1 MSSARLGRWCCGY
14 RISLTAALSLA
25 ICPLFASAK
34 CQLAKLVD
42 LPITMS
48 GMRPTITAKINGA
61 DARFALDSGAFYSII
76 SSATAAQFQLRLRPT
91 PYGLRVRGVGGSA
104 DTSLAV
110 VKVFTLAGIPLHDVE
125 FLVGGSEIGGDSIG
139 LLGQNFLEKWDVEYD
154 LARGVVRL
162 FKAEDC
168 KHTLLAYWTTPG
180 QDVSMMDI
188 GYTTPLQPH
197 TTGRAFINGAKIVV
211 MFDTG
216 AWNSVLSLKAA
227 ARAGV
232 KPDTAGV
239 VDAGYSTGIG
249 RGRVKT
255 YIAQFS
261 SFKIGDGEEIKNA
274 RLPIADINLDEGDML
289 LGADFFL
296 SHHVYVANSQH
307 RLYLT
312 YNGGPVFNL
321 SKKVPADVGAD
332 ADAHLADEPAAA
344 SAHPADEAAAANAHP
359 TEEPA
364 DAAAY
369 SRRGAAFL
377 GRRDFQHA
385 IADFTRA
392 SEMNPNEAEYWYLRG
407 MAHWQNQQPIPAL
420 SDFDRTLE
428 LNSNYL
434 AARISRAQMR
444 LGHKD
449 IADAVADLDAAD
461 RVAAK
466 QDDARFMLAHLYGQ
480 ADLPARA
487 VAQLD
492 LWIANHPDD
501 SKMIDALH
509 GRCRL
514 RAVQGEELAKAL
526 SDCNAAYRL
535 SDKSSP
541 LTAQILES
549 RGLVRLRLGDND
561 KAIADYDESLKLAP
575 KNARS
580 LYGRGVAKIRK
591 QKAADGEA
599 DLARATALS
608 STVADEFKRH
618 GIAP

>member
-1 MSSARLGRWCCGY
+1 VQAATRKLGSPGRCC
-14 RISLTAALSLA
+14 RAVACWALSLA
-25 ICPLFASAK
+25 ICPLLASAK
-34 CQLAKLVD
+34 CRLNKVIE

-48 GMRPTITAKINGA
+48 GMRPTFTAIINGA
-61 DARFALDSGAFYSII
+61 DARFTLDSGAFYSMI
-76 SSATAAQFQLRLRPT
+76 SSATAAQFQLRLRPG
-91 PYGLRVRGVGGSA
+91 PYGLKVKGVGGST
-104 DTSLAV
+104 DTSLAT
-110 VKVFTLAGIPLHDVE
+110 VKVFTLAGIPLHDVD

-139 LLGQNFLEKWDVEYD
+139 LMGQNLLEKWDVEYD
-154 LARGVVRL
+154 FARGVVRL
-162 FKAEDC
+162 FKADDC

-180 QDVSMMDI
+180 QDLSMMDI
-188 GYTTPLQPH
+188 SHTTPWEPH
-197 TTGRAFINGAKIVV
+197 TTGTAFINGAKIVV

-216 AWNSVLSLKAA
+216 ATNSVLSLKAA

-232 KPDTAGV
+232 RPDTPGV
-239 VDAGYSTGIG
+239 VDDGYSSGIG
-249 RGRVKT
+249 RSRVKT
-255 YIAQFS
+255 YIAPFS
-261 SFKIGDGEEIKNA
+261 SFKVGDGEEVKNA
-274 RLPIADINLDEGDML
+274 RLRIADIDLDEGDML

-296 SHHVYVANSQH
+296 SHHVFVSNSQH

-321 SKKVPADVGAD
+321 SRTAPAAAGADAPADAAGAHAAGEPAD
-332 ADAHLADEPAAA
+332 ADAYA
-344 SAHPADEAAAANAHP
+344 
-359 TEEPA
+359 
-364 DAAAY
+364 
-369 SRRGAAFL
+369 RRGAAFL
-377 GRRDFQHA
+377 GRRDFEHA

-392 SEMNPNEAEYWYLRG
+392 SELNPNEAGYFYQRG
-407 MAHWQNQQPIPAL
+407 MAYWENKQPVPAL

-461 RVAAK
+461 RIAAK
-466 QDDARFMLAHLYGQ
+466 QDDARFMLAHLYQ
-480 ADLPARA
+480 RADLPARG

-509 GRCRL
+509 VRCRL

-526 SDCNAAYRL
+526 SDCNAAYRR
-535 SDKSSP
+535 SDKSNP
-541 LTAQILES
+541 VNAPILES
-549 RGLVRLRLGDND
+549 RGLVRLRLGDYD

-575 KNARS
+575 KNAGAM
-580 LYGRGVAKIRK
+580 YGRGVAKIRK
-591 QKAADGEA
+591 QKTADGEA

-608 STVADEFKRH
+608 STVADDFKRH

>member
-1 MSSARLGRWCCGY
+1 M
-14 RISLTAALSLA
+14 SLA
-25 ICPLFASAK
+25 ICPPLASAK
-34 CQLAKLVD
+34 CKLSRVVE

-61 DARFALDSGAFYSII
+61 DARFALDSGAFFSMI
-76 SSATAAQFQLRLRPT
+76 SSATAAQFQLRLHPA
-91 PYGLRVRGVGGSA
+91 PFGLRVRGIGGSA
-104 DTSLAV
+104 DTSVAT
-110 VKVFTLAGIPLHDVE
+110 VKDFTLAGIPLHDVE

-139 LLGQNFLEKWDVEYD
+139 LMGQNLLEKWDVEYD
-154 LARGVVRL
+154 FARGVVRL
-162 FKAEDC
+162 FKADDC
-168 KHTLLAYWTTPG
+168 KHTFLAYWTTPG
-180 QDVSMMDI
+180 ANLSMMDI
-188 GYTTPLQPH
+188 GYTTPMRPH
-197 TTGRAFINGAKIVV
+197 TTGTATINGAKITVV
-211 MFDTG
+211 FDTG
-216 AWNSVLSLKAA
+216 AWNSVLSMKAA

-232 KPDTAGV
+232 KPDTPGV
-239 VDAGYSTGIG
+239 VEAGYSSGIG

-255 YIAQFS
+255 YIAPFS
-261 SFKIGDGEEIKNA
+261 SFKVGDGEEIQNA
-274 RLPIADINLDEGDML
+274 RLRIADIDLDEGDML

-296 SHHVYVANSQH
+296 SHHVFVANSQH

-321 SKKVPADVGAD
+321 SKTAPPVAAGGAD
-332 ADAHLADEPAAA
+332 AGTDAGADAGADAAA
-344 SAHPADEAAAANAHP
+344 AHPAN
-359 TEEPA
+359 EPA

-377 GRRDFQHA
+377 GRRDFEHA

-392 SEMNPNEAEYWYLRG
+392 SELNPNEAEYWYLRG
-407 MAHWQNQQPIPAL
+407 MGHWQNKQPIPAL

-461 RVAAK
+461 RIAAK
-466 QDDARFMLAHLYGQ
+466 QDDARFMLAHLYQQ
-480 ADLPARA
+480 ADLPAQG
-487 VAQLD
+487 VAELD

-526 SDCNAAYRL
+526 GDCNAAYRL
-535 SDKSSP
+535 SDKSNP
-541 LTAQILES
+541 LTATVLES
-549 RGLVRLRLGDND
+549 RGLVRLRLGDYD

-575 KNARS
+575 KDADS

-591 QKAADGEA
+591 QKTADGEA

-618 GIAP
+618 GITP

>member
-1 MSSARLGRWCCGY
+1 M
-14 RISLTAALSLA
+14 SLA
-25 ICPLFASAK
+25 ICPPLASAK
-34 CQLAKLVD
+34 CKLSRVVE

-61 DARFALDSGAFYSII
+61 DARFALDSGAFFSMI
-76 SSATAAQFQLRLRPT
+76 SSATAAQFQLRLHPA
-91 PYGLRVRGVGGSA
+91 PFGLRVRGIGGSA
-104 DTSLAV
+104 DTSVAT
-110 VKVFTLAGIPLHDVE
+110 VKDFTLAGIPLHDVE

-139 LLGQNFLEKWDVEYD
+139 LMGQNLLEKWDVEYD
-154 LARGVVRL
+154 FARGVVRL
-162 FKAEDC
+162 FKADDC
-168 KHTLLAYWTTPG
+168 KHTFLAYWTTPG
-180 QDVSMMDI
+180 ANLSMMDI
-188 GYTTPLQPH
+188 GYTTPMRPH
-197 TTGRAFINGAKIVV
+197 TTGTATINGAKITVV
-211 MFDTG
+211 FDTG
-216 AWNSVLSLKAA
+216 AWNSVLSMKAA

-232 KPDTAGV
+232 KPDTPGV
-239 VDAGYSTGIG
+239 VEAGYSSGIG

-255 YIAQFS
+255 YIAPFS
-261 SFKIGDGEEIKNA
+261 SFKVGDGEEIQNA
-274 RLPIADINLDEGDML
+274 RLRIADIDLDEGDML

-296 SHHVYVANSQH
+296 SHHVFVANSQH

-321 SKKVPADVGAD
+321 SKTAPPVAAGGAD
-332 ADAHLADEPAAA
+332 AGTDAGADAGADAAA
-344 SAHPADEAAAANAHP
+344 AHPAN
-359 TEEPA
+359 EPA

-377 GRRDFQHA
+377 GRRDFEHA

-392 SEMNPNEAEYWYLRG
+392 SELNPNEAEYWYLRG
-407 MAHWQNQQPIPAL
+407 MAHWQNKQPIPAL

-461 RVAAK
+461 RIAAK
-466 QDDARFMLAHLYGQ
+466 QDDARFMLAHLYQQ
-480 ADLPARA
+480 ADLPAQG
-487 VAQLD
+487 VAELD

-526 SDCNAAYRL
+526 GDCNAAYRL
-535 SDKSSP
+535 SDKSNP
-541 LTAQILES
+541 LTATVLES
-549 RGLVRLRLGDND
+549 RGLVRLRLGDYD

-575 KNARS
+575 KDADS

-591 QKAADGEA
+591 QKTADGEA

-618 GIAP
+618 GITP

>member
-1 MSSARLGRWCCGY
+1 
-14 RISLTAALSLA
+14 LTLSLA
-25 ICPLFASAK
+25 ICPLLASAK

-61 DARFALDSGAFYSII
+61 DAQFALDSGAFYSMI
-76 SSATAAQFQLRLRPT
+76 SSATAAQFQLRLRPA
-91 PYGLRVRGVGGSA
+91 PYGLRVNGVGGSA

-110 VKVFTLAGIPLHDVE
+110 VKVFTLAGFPLHDVE
-125 FLVGGSEIGGDSIG
+125 FLVGGSEIGGGSVG
-139 LLGQNFLEKWDVEYD
+139 LMGQNFLEKWDVEYD

-188 GYTTPLQPH
+188 SYTTPLRPH
-197 TTGRAFINGAKIVV
+197 TTGTAFINGAKIAVV
-211 MFDTG
+211 FDTG
-216 AWNSVLSLKAA
+216 AWNSVLSMKAA

-239 VDAGYSTGIG
+239 VDGGHSSGIG
-249 RGRVKT
+249 RSKVKT
-255 YIAQFS
+255 YIAPFS

-274 RLPIADINLDEGDML
+274 RLRIADINLDEGDML

-296 SHHVYVANSQH
+296 SHHLYVANSQH

-321 SKKVPADVGAD
+321 SKTVPADAAAD
-332 ADAHLADEPAAA
+332 ADATDVHADAHAA
-344 SAHPADEAAAANAHP
+344 D
-359 TEEPA
+359 EPA

-369 SRRGAAFL
+369 ARRGAAFL
-377 GRRDFQHA
+377 GRRDFEHA

-434 AARISRAQMR
+434 AARMSRAQLR
-444 LGHKD
+444 LAHKD
-449 IADAVADLDAAD
+449 LADAVADLDAAD

-466 QDDARFMLAHLYGQ
+466 QDDARFTLAHLYRQ

-535 SDKSSP
+535 SDKSNP
-541 LTAQILES
+541 LTAELLES

-561 KAIADYDESLKLAP
+561 KAIADYDQSLKLAP

-618 GIAP
+618 GITP

>member
-1 MSSARLGRWCCGY
+1 MVRAATRKLGSPGRCC
-14 RISLTAALSLA
+14 RALACLALSLA
-25 ICPLFASAK
+25 ICPLLASAK
-34 CQLAKLVD
+34 CRLTKVIE

-48 GMRPTITAKINGA
+48 GMRPTFTAKINGA
-61 DARFALDSGAFYSII
+61 DARFALDSGAFYSMI
-76 SSATAAQFQLRLRPT
+76 SSATAAQFQLRLRPG
-91 PYGLRVRGVGGSA
+91 PYGLRVKGIGGSTE
-104 DTSLAV
+104 TSLAT

-139 LLGQNFLEKWDVEYD
+139 LMGQNLLENWDVEYD
-154 LARGVVRL
+154 FARGVVRL
-162 FKAEDC
+162 FKADDC

-180 QDVSMMDI
+180 QDLSMMDI
-188 GYTTPLQPH
+188 SYTTPLRPH
-197 TTGRAFINGAKIVV
+197 TTGTASINGAKITIV
-211 MFDTG
+211 FDTG
-216 AWNSVLSLKAA
+216 AWNSVLSMKAA

-232 KPDTAGV
+232 KADTAGV
-239 VDAGYSTGIG
+239 VEAGYSSGIG
-249 RGRVKT
+249 RSKVKT
-255 YIAQFS
+255 YIAPFS

-274 RLPIADINLDEGDML
+274 RLRIADIDLDEGDML

-321 SKKVPADVGAD
+321 SKTVPADAAAD
-332 ADAHLADEPAAA
+332 ADAAD
-344 SAHPADEAAAANAHP
+344 AHPAD
-359 TEEPA
+359 EPA

-369 SRRGAAFL
+369 ARRGAAFL
-377 GRRDFQHA
+377 GRRDFEHA

-392 SEMNPNEAEYWYLRG
+392 SEMNPNEAEYWYQRG
-407 MAHWQNQQPIPAL
+407 TAHWQNKQPIPAL
-420 SDFDRTLE
+420 SDFDRALE

-434 AARISRAQMR
+434 AARMSRAQLR
-444 LGHKD
+444 LAHKD
-449 IADAVADLDAAD
+449 MADAVADLDAAE

-466 QDDARFMLAHLYGQ
+466 QDDARFTLAHLYQQ

-501 SKMIDALH
+501 AKMIDALH

-535 SDKSSP
+535 SDKSNP
-541 LTAQILES
+541 LTAPILES

-575 KNARS
+575 KDAVS

-591 QKAADGEA
+591 QKTADGDA
-599 DLARATALS
+599 DLASATALS

-618 GIAP
+618 GITP

>member
-1 MSSARLGRWCCGY
+1 MQAATRKLSSPGRSFRAVAC
-14 RISLTAALSLA
+14 LTLSLS
-25 ICPLFASAK
+25 ICPLVASAK
-34 CQLAKLVD
+34 CQLNKVIE

-48 GMRPTITAKINGA
+48 GMRPTFTAKINGA
-61 DARFALDSGAFYSII
+61 DARFTLDSGAFYSMI
-76 SSATAAQFQLRLRPT
+76 SSATAAQFQLRIRPG
-91 PYGLRVRGVGGSA
+91 PYGLRVKGVGGST

-139 LLGQNFLEKWDVEYD
+139 LMGQNLLEKWDVEYD
-154 LARGVVRL
+154 FARGVVRL
-162 FKAEDC
+162 FKADDC
-168 KHTLLAYWTTPG
+168 KHTLLAYWTTPE
-180 QDVSMMDI
+180 QALSMMDI
-188 GYTTPLQPH
+188 SSTTPWRPH
-197 TTGRAFINGAKIVV
+197 TTGTASINGAKITV

-216 AWNSVLSLKAA
+216 ASNSVLSLKAA

-232 KPDTAGV
+232 KPDKAGV
-239 VDAGYSTGIG
+239 VEAGYSSGIG
-249 RGRVKT
+249 RSKVKT
-255 YIAQFS
+255 YIAPFS
-261 SFKIGDGEEIKNA
+261 SFKVGDGEEIKNA
-274 RLPIADINLDEGDML
+274 RLLIADIDLDEGDML

-321 SKKVPADVGAD
+321 SKTVPADAAAD
-332 ADAHLADEPAAA
+332 ADAHATGA
-344 SAHPADEAAAANAHP
+344 PADAAAHP
-359 TEEPA
+359 TDEPA

-369 SRRGAAFL
+369 ARRGAAFL
-377 GRRDFQHA
+377 GRRDFEHA

-434 AARISRAQMR
+434 AARISRAQLR
-444 LGHKD
+444 LAHKD
-449 IADAVADLDAAD
+449 TADAVADLDAAD

-466 QDDARFMLAHLYGQ
+466 QDDARYTLAHLYQQ
-480 ADLPARA
+480 ADLPARG

-501 SKMIDALH
+501 SKMVDALH

-526 SDCNAAYRL
+526 GDCNAAYRR
-535 SDKSSP
+535 SDKSNP
-541 LTAQILES
+541 VNAPILES
-549 RGLVRLRLGDND
+549 RGLVRLRLGDYD

-575 KNARS
+575 KNAGAM
-580 LYGRGVAKIRK
+580 YGRGVAKIRK
-591 QKAADGEA
+591 QKTADGEA
-599 DLARATALS
+599 DLARAKALS

-618 GIAP
+618 GITP

>member
-1 MSSARLGRWCCGY
+1 MQAATRKLGSPGRCC
-14 RISLTAALSLA
+14 RAVACLALSLA
-25 ICPLFASAK
+25 ICPLLSSAK
-34 CQLAKLVD
+34 CQLNKLIE

-48 GMRPTITAKINGA
+48 GMRPTFTAKINGT

-76 SSATAAQFQLRLRPT
+76 SSATAAQFQLRLRPG
-91 PYGLRVRGVGGSA
+91 PYGLKVKGVGGFL
-104 DTSLAV
+104 DTSLAT
-110 VKVFTLAGIPLHDVE
+110 VKVFTLAGIPLHDVD
-125 FLVGGSEIGGDSIG
+125 FLVGGSETGGDSIG
-139 LLGQNFLEKWDVEYD
+139 LMGQNLLEKWDVEYD
-154 LARGVVRL
+154 FARGVVRL
-162 FKAEDC
+162 FKADDC

-180 QDVSMMDI
+180 QDLSMMDI
-188 GYTTPLQPH
+188 SHTTPWEPH
-197 TTGRAFINGAKIVV
+197 TTGTAFINGAKIVV

-216 AWNSVLSLKAA
+216 ASTSLLSMKAA

-232 KPDTAGV
+232 KADTAGV
-239 VDAGYSTGIG
+239 VEAGYSSGMG
-249 RGRVKT
+249 RGKVKT
-255 YIAQFS
+255 YIAPFS
-261 SFKIGDGEEIKNA
+261 SFKVGDGEEIKNA
-274 RLPIADINLDEGDML
+274 RLRIADIDLDEGDML

-296 SHHVYVANSQH
+296 SHHVFVSNSQH

-321 SKKVPADVGAD
+321 SRTAPAAAAAD
-332 ADAHLADEPAAA
+332 ADAADAHAADEPAHAA
-344 SAHPADEAAAANAHP
+344 G
-359 TEEPA
+359 EPA
-364 DAAAY
+364 DADAY
-369 SRRGAAFL
+369 ARRGAAFL
-377 GRRDFQHA
+377 GRRDFEHA

-392 SEMNPNEAEYWYLRG
+392 SELNPNEAGYFYQRG
-407 MAHWQNQQPIPAL
+407 MAYWENKQPIPAL
-420 SDFDRTLE
+420 GDFDRALE

-461 RVAAK
+461 RIAAK
-466 QDDARFMLAHLYGQ
+466 QDDARFMLAHLYQ
-480 ADLPARA
+480 QVDLPARG

-509 GRCRL
+509 VRCRL

-526 SDCNAAYRL
+526 SDCNAAYRR
-535 SDKSSP
+535 SDKSNP
-541 LTAQILES
+541 VNAPILES
-549 RGLVRLRLGDND
+549 RGLVRLRLGDYD

-575 KNARS
+575 KNAGAM
-580 LYGRGVAKIRK
+580 YGRGVAKIRK
-591 QKAADGEA
+591 QKTADGEA

-608 STVADEFKRH
+608 STVADDFKRH

>member
-1 MSSARLGRWCCGY
+1 VVQAATWKLGSLGRCC
-14 RISLTAALSLA
+14 RAVACLALSLA
-25 ICPLFASAK
+25 ICPLLASAK
-34 CQLAKLVD
+34 CQLTKVIE

-48 GMRPTITAKINGA
+48 GMRPTFTAKINGA
-61 DARFALDSGAFYSII
+61 DARFALDSGAFYSMI
-76 SSATAAQFQLRLRPT
+76 SSATAAQFQLRIRPG
-91 PYGLRVRGVGGSA
+91 PYGLKVKGIGGSS
-104 DTSLAV
+104 DTSLAT

-139 LLGQNFLEKWDVEYD
+139 LMGQNLLEKWDVEYD
-154 LARGVVRL
+154 FARGVVRL
-162 FKAEDC
+162 FKADDC

-180 QDVSMMDI
+180 QDLSMMDI
-188 GYTTPLQPH
+188 SYTTPLRPH
-197 TTGRAFINGAKIVV
+197 TTGTAFINGAKIVV

-216 AWNSVLSLKAA
+216 ATNSVLSLKAA

-232 KPDTAGV
+232 KPGMAGV
-239 VDAGYSTGIG
+239 VEAGYSSGIG
-249 RGRVKT
+249 RSKVKT
-255 YIAQFS
+255 YIAPFS
-261 SFKIGDGEEIKNA
+261 SFKVGDGEEIKNA
-274 RLPIADINLDEGDML
+274 RLLIADIDLEEGDML

-321 SKKVPADVGAD
+321 SKTPPADAAAEAD
-332 ADAHLADEPAAA
+332 AADAHAAD
-344 SAHPADEAAAANAHP
+344 
-359 TEEPA
+359 EPA

-369 SRRGAAFL
+369 ARRGAAFL
-377 GRRDFQHA
+377 GRRDFEHA

-392 SEMNPNEAEYWYLRG
+392 SEMNPNEAEYWYQRG
-407 MAHWQNQQPIPAL
+407 TAHWQNKQPIPAL
-420 SDFDRTLE
+420 SDFDRALE

-434 AARISRAQMR
+434 AARMSRAQLR
-444 LGHKD
+444 LAQRD
-449 IADAVADLDAAD
+449 MADAAADLDAAD

-466 QDDARFMLAHLYGQ
+466 QDDARFTLAHLYQQ

-535 SDKSSP
+535 SDKSNP
-541 LTAQILES
+541 LTAPILES

-575 KNARS
+575 KDAVS

-591 QKAADGEA
+591 QKTADGEA

-618 GIAP
+618 GISP

>member
-1 MSSARLGRWCCGY
+1 VQAATRKLSSPGRCC
-14 RISLTAALSLA
+14 RAVACWTLSLA
-25 ICPLFASAK
+25 ICPLLASAK
-34 CQLAKLVD
+34 CQLTKVIE

-48 GMRPTITAKINGA
+48 GMRPTFTAKINGA

-76 SSATAAQFQLRLRPT
+76 SSATAAQFQLRLRPG
-91 PYGLRVRGVGGSA
+91 PYGLRVKGVGGST
-104 DTSLAV
+104 DTSLAT

-139 LLGQNFLEKWDVEYD
+139 LMGQNLLEKWDVEYD
-154 LARGVVRL
+154 FARGVVRL
-162 FKAEDC
+162 FKADDC

-180 QDVSMMDI
+180 QDLSMMDI
-188 GYTTPLQPH
+188 SHTTPLRPH
-197 TTGRAFINGAKIVV
+197 TTGTASINGAKITVV
-211 MFDTG
+211 FDTG
-216 AWNSVLSLKAA
+216 AWNSVLSMKAA

-239 VDAGYSTGIG
+239 VEAGYSSGIG
-249 RGRVKT
+249 RSKVKT
-255 YIAQFS
+255 YIAPFS

-274 RLPIADINLDEGDML
+274 RLRIADIDLDEGDML

-321 SKKVPADVGAD
+321 SRTVPADAAAD
-332 ADAHLADEPAAA
+332 ADAAD
-344 SAHPADEAAAANAHP
+344 AHPAD
-359 TEEPA
+359 EPA

-369 SRRGAAFL
+369 ARRGAAFL
-377 GRRDFQHA
+377 GRREFEHA
-385 IADFTRA
+385 IADFTHA
-392 SEMNPNEAEYWYLRG
+392 SELNPNEAEYWYQRG
-407 MAHWQNQQPIPAL
+407 TAHWQNKQPIPAL
-420 SDFDRTLE
+420 SDFDRALE

-434 AARISRAQMR
+434 AARVSRAQLR
-444 LGHKD
+444 LAHKD
-449 IADAVADLDAAD
+449 LADAVADLDAAD

-466 QDDARFMLAHLYGQ
+466 QDDARFTLAHLYQQ

-492 LWIANHPDD
+492 LWIASHPDD

-535 SDKSSP
+535 SDKSNP
-541 LTAQILES
+541 LTAPILES
-549 RGLVRLRLGDND
+549 RGLVRLRSGDYD

-575 KNARS
+575 KDAGS

-591 QKAADGEA
+591 QKTADGEA

-618 GIAP
+618 GITP

>member
-1 MSSARLGRWCCGY
+1 M
-14 RISLTAALSLA
+14 
-25 ICPLFASAK
+25 
-34 CQLAKLVD
+34 
-42 LPITMS
+42 
-48 GMRPTITAKINGA
+48 
-61 DARFALDSGAFYSII
+61 
-76 SSATAAQFQLRLRPT
+76 
-91 PYGLRVRGVGGSA
+91 
-104 DTSLAV
+104 
-110 VKVFTLAGIPLHDVE
+110 
-125 FLVGGSEIGGDSIG
+125 
-139 LLGQNFLEKWDVEYD
+139 GQNLLEKWDVEYD
-154 LARGVVRL
+154 FARGVVRL

-168 KHTLLAYWTTPG
+168 KHALLAYWTTPG
-180 QDVSMMDI
+180 QDLSMMDI
-188 GYTTPLQPH
+188 SYTTPLRPH
-197 TTGRAFINGAKIVV
+197 TTGTATINGAKITVV
-211 MFDTG
+211 FDTG

-232 KPDTAGV
+232 KPDTPGV
-239 VDAGYSTGIG
+239 VEAGYSSGIG
-249 RGRVKT
+249 RGKVKT
-255 YIAQFS
+255 YIAPFS
-261 SFKIGDGEEIKNA
+261 SFKVGDGEEIKNA
-274 RLPIADINLDEGDML
+274 RLRIADIDLDEGDML

-296 SHHVYVANSQH
+296 SHHVFVANSQH

-321 SKKVPADVGAD
+321 SKTAPPVAAGGAD
-332 ADAHLADEPAAA
+332 AGTDAGADAGANAGANAGADAAA
-344 SAHPADEAAAANAHP
+344 AHPAN
-359 TEEPA
+359 EPA

-377 GRRDFQHA
+377 GRRDFEHA

-392 SEMNPNEAEYWYLRG
+392 SELNPNEAEYWYLRG
-407 MAHWQNQQPIPAL
+407 MAHWQNKQPIPAL

-461 RVAAK
+461 RIAAK
-466 QDDARFMLAHLYGQ
+466 QDDARFMLAHLYQQ
-480 ADLPARA
+480 ADLPAQG
-487 VAQLD
+487 VAELD

-535 SDKSSP
+535 SDKSNP
-541 LTAQILES
+541 LTATVLES
-549 RGLVRLRLGDND
+549 RGLVRLRLGDYD

-575 KNARS
+575 KDADS

-591 QKAADGEA
+591 QKTADGEA
-599 DLARATALS
+599 DLTRATALS

-618 GIAP
+618 GITP

>member
-1 MSSARLGRWCCGY
+1 VQAATRKLGSPGRCP
-14 RISLTAALSLA
+14 RAVASLALSLA

-34 CQLAKLVD
+34 CLLNKVIE

-48 GMRPTITAKINGA
+48 GMRPTFTAKINGA
-61 DARFALDSGAFYSII
+61 DARFTLDSGAFYSII
-76 SSATAAQFQLRLRPT
+76 SSATAAQFQLRLRPG
-91 PYGLRVRGVGGSA
+91 PYGLRVKGVGGST
-104 DTSLAV
+104 DTSLV
-110 VKVFTLAGIPLHDVE
+110 TVNVFTLAGIPLKDVE

-139 LLGQNFLEKWDVEYD
+139 LMGQNLLEKFDVEYD
-154 LARGVVRL
+154 FARGVVRL
-162 FKAEDC
+162 FKADDC
-168 KHTLLAYWTTPG
+168 KHTLLAYWTTPE
-180 QDVSMMDI
+180 QALSMLDI
-188 GYTTPLQPH
+188 SHVTPSQPH
-197 TTGRAFINGAKIVV
+197 TTGTAFINGAKITVV
-211 MFDTG
+211 FDTG
-216 AWNSVLSLKAA
+216 ASNSVLTARAA

-239 VDAGYSTGIG
+239 VEAGYSSGIG
-249 RGRVKT
+249 RSKVKT
-255 YIAQFS
+255 YIAPFS

-274 RLPIADINLDEGDML
+274 RLRIADMDLDEGDML

-321 SKKVPADVGAD
+321 SRTVPADVAAD
-332 ADAHLADEPAAA
+332 ADAAD
-344 SAHPADEAAAANAHP
+344 AHP
-359 TEEPA
+359 TDEPA
-364 DAAAY
+364 DAAAHPTDQPADAAAY
-369 SRRGAAFL
+369 ARRGAAFL
-377 GRRDFQHA
+377 GRRDFEHA

-392 SEMNPNEAEYWYLRG
+392 SEMNPNEAEYWYLCG

-461 RVAAK
+461 RIAAK
-466 QDDARFMLAHLYGQ
+466 QDDARFMLAHLYQQ
-480 ADLPARA
+480 ADLPAQG
-487 VAQLD
+487 VAELD

-526 SDCNAAYRL
+526 NDCNAAYRQ
-535 SDKSSP
+535 SDKSNPVNAS
-541 LTAQILES
+541 ILES
-549 RGLVRLRLGDND
+549 RGLVRLRLGDYD

-575 KNARS
+575 KNAAAM
-580 LYGRGVAKIRK
+580 YGRGVAKIRK
-591 QKAADGEA
+591 QKTADGEA
-599 DLARATALS
+599 DLTRASALS

-618 GIAP
+618 GISP

>member
-1 MSSARLGRWCCGY
+1 MQAATRKLGSPGRCPRAVACW
-14 RISLTAALSLA
+14 ALSLA
-25 ICPLFASAK
+25 ICPVFASAK
-34 CQLAKLVD
+34 CQLNKVIE

-48 GMRPTITAKINGA
+48 GMRPTFTAKINGA
-61 DARFALDSGAFYSII
+61 DARFTLDSGAFYSMIT
-76 SSATAAQFQLRLRPT
+76 SATAAQFQLRLRPG
-91 PYGLRVRGVGGSA
+91 PYGLRVKGVGGSA
-104 DTSLAV
+104 DTSLAL
-110 VKVFTLAGIPLHDVE
+110 VKVFTLAGIPLKDVE

-139 LLGQNFLEKWDVEYD
+139 LMGQNLLEKFDVEYD
-154 LARGVVRL
+154 FARGVVRL

-168 KHTLLAYWTTPG
+168 KHTLLAYWTTPELAL
-180 QDVSMMDI
+180 SMLDI
-188 GYTTPLQPH
+188 SPVTPSRPH
-197 TTGRAFINGAKIVV
+197 TTGTASINGAKITVV
-211 MFDTG
+211 FDTG
-216 AWNSVLSLKAA
+216 ASNSVLTARAA

-232 KPDTAGV
+232 KPDMAGV
-239 VDAGYSTGIG
+239 VDAGYASGIG
-249 RGRVKT
+249 RSKVKT
-255 YIAQFS
+255 YIAPFS

-274 RLPIADINLDEGDML
+274 RLRIADIDLDEGDML

-296 SHHVYVANSQH
+296 SHHVFVANSQH

-321 SKKVPADVGAD
+321 SKTVPAGAVAD
-332 ADAHLADEPAAA
+332 ADAHAADVPADAAA
-344 SAHPADEAAAANAHP
+344 VAGAHAAD
-359 TEEPA
+359 EPA

-369 SRRGAAFL
+369 ARRGAAFL
-377 GRRDFQHA
+377 GRRDFEHA

-407 MAHWQNQQPIPAL
+407 MAHWQSQQPIPAL

-434 AARISRAQMR
+434 AARISRAQLR

-461 RVAAK
+461 RIAAK
-466 QDDARFMLAHLYGQ
+466 QDDARFMLAHLYQQ
-480 ADLPARA
+480 ADLPAQG
-487 VAQLD
+487 VAELD

-514 RAVQGEELAKAL
+514 HAVQGEDLAKAL
-526 SDCNAAYRL
+526 RDCNAAYRL
-535 SDKSSP
+535 SDKSNP
-541 LTAQILES
+541 LTAPILES
-549 RGLVRLRLGDND
+549 RGLVRLRLGDYD

-575 KNARS
+575 NNAAAM
-580 LYGRGVAKIRK
+580 YGRGVAKIRK
-591 QKAADGEA
+591 QKTADGEA

>member
-1 MSSARLGRWCCGY
+1 VQAATRKFGSPGRCC
-14 RISLTAALSLA
+14 RAVACLTLSLA
-25 ICPLFASAK
+25 ICPLLASAK
-34 CQLAKLVD
+34 CQLSKVID

-61 DARFALDSGAFYSII
+61 DARFALDSGAFYSMI
-76 SSATAAQFQLRLRPT
+76 SSATAAQFQLRLRPG
-91 PYGLRVRGVGGSA
+91 PYGLKVKGVGGST
-104 DTSLAV
+104 DTSLAT

-139 LLGQNFLEKWDVEYD
+139 LMGQNLLEKWDVEYD
-154 LARGVVRL
+154 FARGVVRL
-162 FKAEDC
+162 FKADDC

-180 QDVSMMDI
+180 QDLSMMDI
-188 GYTTPLQPH
+188 SYTTPLRPH
-197 TTGRAFINGAKIVV
+197 TTGTAFINGAKIVV

-216 AWNSVLSLKAA
+216 ATNSVLSLKAA

-239 VDAGYSTGIG
+239 VEAGYSSGIG
-249 RGRVKT
+249 RSKVKT
-255 YIAQFS
+255 YIAPFS
-261 SFKIGDGEEIKNA
+261 SFKVGDGEEIKNA
-274 RLPIADINLDEGDML
+274 RLRIADIDLDEGDML

-296 SHHVYVANSQH
+296 SHHVFVANSQH

-321 SKKVPADVGAD
+321 SKTV
-332 ADAHLADEPAAA
+332 
-344 SAHPADEAAAANAHP
+344 
-359 TEEPA
+359 PA
-364 DAAAY
+364 DAAANPDAADAHGADEPTDAAAY
-369 SRRGAAFL
+369 ARRGAAFL
-377 GRRDFQHA
+377 GRRDFEHA

-407 MAHWQNQQPIPAL
+407 TAHWQNNQPIPAL

-428 LNSNYL
+428 VNSNYL
-434 AARISRAQMR
+434 AARMSRAQMR

-449 IADAVADLDAAD
+449 IADAVADLDAVD
-461 RVAAK
+461 RIAAK
-466 QDDARFMLAHLYGQ
+466 QDDARFMLAHLYQQ
-480 ADLPARA
+480 ADLPARG

-526 SDCNAAYRL
+526 SDCNAAYRR
-535 SDKSSP
+535 SDKSNP
-541 LTAQILES
+541 VNAPILES
-549 RGLVRLRLGDND
+549 RGLVRLRLGDYD

-575 KNARS
+575 KNAGAM
-580 LYGRGVAKIRK
+580 YGRGVAKIRK
-591 QKAADGEA
+591 QKTADGEA

-608 STVADEFKRH
+608 STVADDFKRH